1 VANVLLVF
9 AHPDD
14 ESFGPGATIAALARR
29 GHRLTLLT
37 LTRGEQSTLGVE
49 AAGGP
54 EALAELRER
63 ELGHAARELGIGEL
77 RLHRY
82 PDGGLA
88 AAPREE
94 LLALVASSLAEL
106 QPEIVVTFGR
116 GGISG
121 HSDHVTIGQ
130 LALEA
135 SAHLHAGRGLPR
147 AVYGWAMPAHIAAI
161 LKERLNRTYPIDPD
175 EDLVVTRPDEAD
187 FAAQWR
193 AIQHHQSQHGPPP
206 LPSAVRFEVQA
217 GQEFISRLL
226 PERAPDR
233 EPLLELLG
241 QE

>member
-1 VANVLLVF
+1 MANVLLVF

-37 LTRGEQSTLGVE
+37 MTRGEKSTLGIE
-49 AAGGP
+49 AAGGT

-63 ELGHAARELGIGEL
+63 ELKHAARELGIAEL
-77 RLHRY
+77 RLHRH

-88 AAPREE
+88 ETPREA
-94 LLALVASSLAEL
+94 LLGLVASSLEEL
-106 QPEIVVTFGR
+106 RPAVVLTFGR

-130 LALEA
+130 IALQA
-135 SAHLHAGRGLPR
+135 STQLHHAEGAPAG
-147 AVYGWAMPAHIAAI
+147 VYGWAMPAHIASI
-161 LKERLNRTYPIDPD
+161 LQKRLNRTYPIDPD
-175 EDLVVTRPDEAD
+175 HDLVVTRPEKVD

-193 AIQHHQSQHGPPP
+193 AIHHHRSQHGPPP

-217 GQEFISRLL
+217 GQEFLSRLL
-226 PERAPDR
+226 PERAPGR

-241 QE
+241 QP

>member
-37 LTRGEQSTLGVE
+37 MTRGEQSTLGVE

-54 EALAELRER
+54 EALADLRER

-88 AAPREE
+88 EAPRAE
-94 LLALVASSLAEL
+94 LLALVSSSLEQL
-106 QPEIVVTFGR
+106 QPEIVLTFGR

-121 HSDHVTIGQ
+121 HSDHVTIGRI
-130 LALEA
+130 ALEA
-135 SAHLHAGRGLPR
+135 SAALRANGGLPA
-147 AVYGWAMPAHIAAI
+147 AVYGWAMPARIAAI
-161 LKERLNRTYPIDPD
+161 LEERLNRTYPVDPD
-175 EDLVVTRPDEAD
+175 HDLVVTRPDKAD
-187 FAAQWR
+187 FEAQWR
-193 AIQHHQSQHGPPP
+193 AIHHHQSQHGPPP

-217 GQEFISRLL
+217 GQEYLSRLL
-226 PERAPDR
+226 PERPPDR

-241 QE
+241 HS